1 MYHLSS
7 SINILT
13 IHYHSLIL
21 FLDTYFMHGKKYTQ
35 YIVETLVLRI
45 NGKAKFEILIFFGL
59 KVQHTHVSISVTI
72 MYFIFIFIKSYGALP
87 FLPFQISC
95 F

>member
-13 IHYHSLIL
+13 IHYFSLIL
-21 FLDTYFMHGKKYTQ
+21 FLDTYLMHLKNYTQ
-35 YIVETLVLRI
+35 YIVETLVLRFI
-45 NGKAKFEILIFFGL
+45 GKAKFEHLNFFGL

-72 MYFIFIFIKSYGALP
+72 QVRIQDLVKGGPSF
-87 FLPFQISC
+87 
-95 F
+95 